1 MAKLSDFENMNEGTV
16 QKVPHPE
23 VSLMLELLKRGL
35 TEGWTP
41 EDIRTAETL
50 TGVKCVWE
58 DSAIN

>member
-1 MAKLSDFENMNEGTV
+1 V

-23 VSLMLELLKRGL
+23 ASLMLELLKRGL

>member
-1 MAKLSDFENMNEGTV
+1 V